1 MKEENLLSS
10 AETFGNKADRME
22 LSYNSNKA
30 VAAQQDI
37 GLSLLEY
44 NQSCWNILLKLVDFN
59 IYIHWLD

>member
-10 AETFGNKADRME
+10 VKTFGNKADRME
-22 LSYNSNKA
+22 RSDNSNKA

-37 GLSLLEY
+37 GLLLRY